1 MAKCTKCGA
10 DITSTGYDTE
20 ELKLPDNSTGCVSC
34 KQCKTIVGIVQEK

>member
-20 ELKLPDNSTGCVSC
+20 ELKLPNDATGLHGFT
-34 KQCKTIVGIVQEK
+34 QAM